1 MASWYLLEQAD
12 TEWLCSSALLVLSW
26 LPPFPSLVLFP
37 PTSISSS
44 LFTPLTE
51 LSPDL
56 KLLLESF
63 LTFFLEYYGSLS
75 RSEKCLLHRAEKA
88 EGSVQPSSCYTRRLP
103 QRPLCLRSFIFFSEN
118 QAPAIASHS
127 NQCQAHKGNCNI
139 WHLSRNPPIYMGKA
153 PGSIQLRA
161 LLAAGQ
167 KPSVYLAFSSLGA
180 RCLSPDAAPFT

>member
-26 LPPFPSLVLFP
+26 LPPFPSPVLFP

-75 RSEKCLLHRAEKA
+75 GSEKCLSHRAEKA
-88 EGSVQPSSCYTRRLP
+88 EGSVQPSSCYTRKLP

-118 QAPAIASHS
+118 QAPAIASHW
-127 NQCQAHKGNCNI
+127 NQCQAHKGDSNI
-139 WHLSRNPPIYMGKA
+139 WHLSRNSPIYMGKA
-153 PGSIQLRA
+153 QGSIQLRA

-167 KPSVYLAFSSLGA
+167 NPIGLFS
-180 RCLSPDAAPFT
+180 FQ